1 MKNPTFKIAAAAM
14 MVAGAFATQTYAAF
28 FRRRPSRDASLRL
41 SIDRSFPL
49 KNPTFKIA
57 AAAMMVAGAFATQTY
72 AAGFQ
77 LSEQSAIQ
85 MGRAM
90 AGAGVVGDDLSAV
103 HYNPAGM
110 TLLSGTRMQAT
121 GTWVA
126 VNLDYEGDSGQSEN
140 GLVGDDLSAVHYN
153 PAGMTLLS
161 GTRMQAT
168 GTWVAVNLDYE
179 GDSGQSE
186 NGRLK
191 GQIIPAGF
199 ITHQI
204 NDSLW
209 AGLGLT
215 VPYGMGTE
223 FGEGWEGRERGT
235 ESMIL
240 TFDIN
245 PNLAWK
251 VNSLWAG
258 LGLTVPYGMGTEFGE
273 GWEGRERGTESM
285 ILTFDINP
293 NLAWKVN
300 EKLSVGGG
308 VSLQY
313 AKAEL
318 GSGRIVSE
326 NGHTINSNVKGDSWA
341 WGWNVGVMFQPVET
355 VRLGLAYRSNISHNA
370 DGHTTLNNVP
380 VKIDNGLVLTNIRS
394 DMEVRIKTPDTI
406 TFSATWEATDAL
418 RLSGTAR
425 WSKWSNFHSLD
436 VQNLDLAGTQ
446 FSSTVVENNWDDT
459 WFFSV
464 GADYKLS
471 ENGHTINSNVKGDSW
486 AWGWNVGVMFQ
497 PVETVRLGLA
507 YRSNISHNAD
517 GHTTLNNVPVKI
529 DNGLVLT
536 NIRSDM
542 EVRIKTPDTITF
554 SATWEATD
562 ALRLSGTA
570 RWSKWSNFHSLDVQN
585 LDLAGTQF
593 SSTVVENN
601 WDDTWFFS
609 VGADYKLNGQW
620 TIRGGVAYD
629 QGPVEN
635 QYRMAV
641 IPDTDRVWFSGG
653 ASYKYTDNLTF
664 DFGAT
669 YIKGVGDTDLAWP
682 SFPTPTASGSR
693 AAPPTSTRT
702 T

>member
-1 MKNPTFKIAAAAM
+1 MKNPTFKIA
-14 MVAGAFATQTYAAF
+14 T
-28 FRRRPSRDASLRL
+28 
-41 SIDRSFPL
+41 
-49 KNPTFKIA
+49 
-57 AAAMMVAGAFATQTY
+57 AAMMVAGAFATQTY

-90 AGAGVVGDDLSAV
+90 AGAGIVGDDLSAV

-126 VNLDYEGDSGQSEN
+126 VNLDYEGDS
-140 GLVGDDLSAVHYN
+140 V
-153 PAGMTLLS
+153 
-161 GTRMQAT
+161 
-168 GTWVAVNLDYE
+168 DYE

-223 FGEGWEGRERGT
+223 YGEGWEGK
-235 ESMIL
+235 S
-240 TFDIN
+240 
-245 PNLAWK
+245 
-251 VNSLWAG
+251 
-258 LGLTVPYGMGTEFGE
+258 
-273 GWEGRERGTESM
+273 RGTESM

-308 VSLQY
+308 ISLQY

-318 GSGRIVSE
+318 GMGM
-326 NGHTINSNVKGDSWA
+326 GPMQANVKGDSWA
-341 WGWNVGVMFQPVET
+341 WGWNVGLMFQPVET

-380 VKIDNGLVLTNIRS
+380 VKTDNGLVLTNIRS

-436 VQNLDLAGTQ
+436 VQNLDLAG
-446 FSSTVVENNWDDT
+446 
-459 WFFSV
+459 
-464 GADYKLS
+464 
-471 ENGHTINSNVKGDSW
+471 
-486 AWGWNVGVMFQ
+486 
-497 PVETVRLGLA
+497 P
-507 YRSNISHNAD
+507 
-517 GHTTLNNVPVKI
+517 
-529 DNGLVLT
+529 
-536 NIRSDM
+536 
-542 EVRIKTPDTITF
+542 
-554 SATWEATD
+554 
-562 ALRLSGTA
+562 
-570 RWSKWSNFHSLDVQN
+570 
-585 LDLAGTQF
+585 QF

-669 YIKGVGDTDLAWP
+669 YIKGVGDTDLYDKVGGTKIGEFKSLDSYIFSAQMQYL
-682 SFPTPTASGSR
+682 F
-693 AAPPTSTRT
+693 
-702 T
+702 

>member
-1 MKNPTFKIAAAAM
+1 M
-14 MVAGAFATQTYAAF
+14 
-28 FRRRPSRDASLRL
+28 
-41 SIDRSFPL
+41 

-85 MGRAM
+85 MARAM
-90 AGAGVVGDDLSAV
+90 AGAGV
-103 HYNPAGM
+103 
-110 TLLSGTRMQAT
+110 
-121 GTWVA
+121 
-126 VNLDYEGDSGQSEN
+126 
-140 GLVGDDLSAVHYN
+140 VGDDLSAVHYN

-223 FGEGWEGRERGT
+223 FGEGW
-235 ESMIL
+235 
-240 TFDIN
+240 
-245 PNLAWK
+245 K
-251 VNSLWAG
+251 
-258 LGLTVPYGMGTEFGE
+258 
-273 GWEGRERGTESM
+273 GRERGTESM

-355 VRLGLAYRSNISHNA
+355 VRLGLAYRSHIAHNA
-370 DGHTTLNNVP
+370 DGHTTLSNVP
-380 VKIDNGLVLTNIRS
+380 NALLNPYAPGVSNLRS
-394 DMEVRIKTPDTI
+394 DMEVRIKTPDTV
-406 TFSATWEATDAL
+406 TLSATWEATDAL

-425 WSKWSNFHSLD
+425 WSKWSNFRSLN
-436 VQNLDLAGTQ
+436 VQNLDLAGT
-446 FSSTVVENNWDDT
+446 
-459 WFFSV
+459 
-464 GADYKLS
+464 KL
-471 ENGHTINSNVKGDSW
+471 
-486 AWGWNVGVMFQ
+486 
-497 PVETVRLGLA
+497 
-507 YRSNISHNAD
+507 
-517 GHTTLNNVPVKI
+517 
-529 DNGLVLT
+529 
-536 NIRSDM
+536 
-542 EVRIKTPDTITF
+542 
-554 SATWEATD
+554 
-562 ALRLSGTA
+562 GT
-570 RWSKWSNFHSLDVQN
+570 
-585 LDLAGTQF
+585 
-593 SSTVVENN
+593 TVVENN

-620 TIRGGVAYD
+620 TVRGGVAYD

-669 YIKGVGDTDLAWP
+669 YIKGVGDTDLYDKVGGKKIGEFKSLDSYIFSAQMQYL
-682 SFPTPTASGSR
+682 F
-693 AAPPTSTRT
+693 
-702 T
+702 

>member
-1 MKNPTFKIAAAAM
+1 M
-14 MVAGAFATQTYAAF
+14 
-28 FRRRPSRDASLRL
+28 
-41 SIDRSFPL
+41 

-140 GLVGDDLSAVHYN
+140 G
-153 PAGMTLLS
+153 
-161 GTRMQAT
+161 
-168 GTWVAVNLDYE
+168 
-179 GDSGQSE
+179 
-186 NGRLK
+186 RLK

-223 FGEGWEGRERGT
+223 FGEGWE
-235 ESMIL
+235 
-240 TFDIN
+240 
-245 PNLAWK
+245 
-251 VNSLWAG
+251 V
-258 LGLTVPYGMGTEFGE
+258 
-273 GWEGRERGTESM
+273 RERGTESM

-318 GSGRIVSE
+318 GSGMIVSE

-355 VRLGLAYRSNISHNA
+355 VRLGLAYRSHIAHNA
-370 DGHTTLNNVP
+370 DGHTTLSNVP
-380 VKIDNGLVLTNIRS
+380 NALLNPYLRS
-394 DMEVRIKTPDTI
+394 DMEVRIKTPDTV
-406 TFSATWEATDAL
+406 TLSATWEATDAL

-425 WSKWSNFHSLD
+425 WSKWSNFRSLN
-436 VQNLDLAGTQ
+436 VQNLDLAGT
-446 FSSTVVENNWDDT
+446 
-459 WFFSV
+459 
-464 GADYKLS
+464 KL
-471 ENGHTINSNVKGDSW
+471 GTI
-486 AWGWNVGVMFQ
+486 
-497 PVETVRLGLA
+497 
-507 YRSNISHNAD
+507 
-517 GHTTLNNVPVKI
+517 
-529 DNGLVLT
+529 
-536 NIRSDM
+536 
-542 EVRIKTPDTITF
+542 
-554 SATWEATD
+554 
-562 ALRLSGTA
+562 
-570 RWSKWSNFHSLDVQN
+570 
-585 LDLAGTQF
+585 
-593 SSTVVENN
+593 VVENN

-620 TIRGGVAYD
+620 TVRGGVAYD

-669 YIKGVGDTDLAWP
+669 YIKGVGDTDLYDKVGGKKIGEFKSLDSYIFSAQMQYL
-682 SFPTPTASGSR
+682 F
-693 AAPPTSTRT
+693 
-702 T
+702 

>member
-1 MKNPTFKIAAAAM
+1 M
-14 MVAGAFATQTYAAF
+14 
-28 FRRRPSRDASLRL
+28 
-41 SIDRSFPL
+41 

-126 VNLDYEGDSGQSEN
+126 VNLDYEGN
-140 GLVGDDLSAVHYN
+140 Y
-153 PAGMTLLS
+153 
-161 GTRMQAT
+161 
-168 GTWVAVNLDYE
+168 
-179 GDSGQSE
+179 GQSE

-191 GQIIPAGF
+191 GQTIPAGF

-223 FGEGWEGRERGT
+223 YGEGWEGRERGT

-251 VNSLWAG
+251 VN
-258 LGLTVPYGMGTEFGE
+258 
-273 GWEGRERGTESM
+273 
-285 ILTFDINP
+285 D
-293 NLAWKVN
+293 
-300 EKLSVGGG
+300 KLSVGGG
-308 VSLQY
+308 ISLQY

-318 GSGRIVSE
+318 GMGM
-326 NGHTINSNVKGDSWA
+326 GPMQANVKGDSWA
-341 WGWNVGVMFQPVET
+341 WGWNVGLMFQPVET
-355 VRLGLAYRSNISHNA
+355 VRLGLAYRSHIAHNA
-370 DGHTTLNNVP
+370 EGHTDVKSPLN
-380 VKIDNGLVLTNIRS
+380 LTS
-394 DMEVRIKTPDTI
+394 DMKVRIKTPDTV
-406 TFSATWEATDAL
+406 TLSATWEATDAL

-425 WSKWSNFHSLD
+425 WSKWSNFRTLD
-436 VQNLDLAGTQ
+436 VQNLD
-446 FSSTVVENNWDDT
+446 F
-459 WFFSV
+459 
-464 GADYKLS
+464 
-471 ENGHTINSNVKGDSW
+471 NGIPYAKF
-486 AWGWNVGVMFQ
+486 A
-497 PVETVRLGLA
+497 
-507 YRSNISHNAD
+507 
-517 GHTTLNNVPVKI
+517 NVP
-529 DNGLVLT
+529 
-536 NIRSDM
+536 
-542 EVRIKTPDTITF
+542 
-554 SATWEATD
+554 
-562 ALRLSGTA
+562 
-570 RWSKWSNFHSLDVQN
+570 
-585 LDLAGTQF
+585 
-593 SSTVVENN
+593 VENN

-620 TIRGGVAYD
+620 TVRGGVAYD

-669 YIKGVGDTDLAWP
+669 YIKGVGDTDLYDKVGGEKIGEFKSLDSYIFSAQMQYL
-682 SFPTPTASGSR
+682 F
-693 AAPPTSTRT
+693 
-702 T
+702 

>member
-1 MKNPTFKIAAAAM
+1 M
-14 MVAGAFATQTYAAF
+14 
-28 FRRRPSRDASLRL
+28 
-41 SIDRSFPL
+41 

-126 VNLDYEGDSGQSEN
+126 VNLDYESHDGS
-140 GLVGDDLSAVHYN
+140 V
-153 PAGMTLLS
+153 T
-161 GTRMQAT
+161 
-168 GTWVAVNLDYE
+168 
-179 GDSGQSE
+179 E

-199 ITHQI
+199 LTHQI

-223 FGEGWEGRERGT
+223 YGEDWEGRERGT

-251 VNSLWAG
+251 VN
-258 LGLTVPYGMGTEFGE
+258 
-273 GWEGRERGTESM
+273 
-285 ILTFDINP
+285 D
-293 NLAWKVN
+293 
-300 EKLSVGGG
+300 KLSVGGG
-308 VSLQY
+308 ISLQY

-318 GSGRIVSE
+318 GMGM
-326 NGHTINSNVKGDSWA
+326 GMGPMQANVKGDSWA
-341 WGWNVGVMFQPVET
+341 WGWNVGLMFQPVET
-355 VRLGLAYRSNISHNA
+355 VRLGLAYRSHIAHNA
-370 DGHTTLNNVP
+370 EGHTDVKSPLN
-380 VKIDNGLVLTNIRS
+380 LTS
-394 DMEVRIKTPDTI
+394 DMKVRIKTPDTV
-406 TFSATWEATDAL
+406 TLSATWEATDAL

-425 WSKWSNFHSLD
+425 WSKWSNFRTLD
-436 VQNLDLAGTQ
+436 VQNLDFNGTPYAK
-446 FSSTVVENNWDDT
+446 FANVPVENNWDDT

-464 GADYKLS
+464 S
-471 ENGHTINSNVKGDSW
+471 
-486 AWGWNVGVMFQ
+486 
-497 PVETVRLGLA
+497 
-507 YRSNISHNAD
+507 
-517 GHTTLNNVPVKI
+517 
-529 DNGLVLT
+529 
-536 NIRSDM
+536 
-542 EVRIKTPDTITF
+542 
-554 SATWEATD
+554 
-562 ALRLSGTA
+562 
-570 RWSKWSNFHSLDVQN
+570 
-585 LDLAGTQF
+585 
-593 SSTVVENN
+593 
-601 WDDTWFFS
+601 
-609 VGADYKLNGQW
+609 ADYKLNGQW
-620 TIRGGVAYD
+620 TVRGGVAYD

-669 YIKGVGDTDLAWP
+669 YIKGVGDTDLYDKVGGEKIGEFKSLDSYIFSAQMQYL
-682 SFPTPTASGSR
+682 F
-693 AAPPTSTRT
+693 
-702 T
+702 

>member
-1 MKNPTFKIAAAAM
+1 M
-14 MVAGAFATQTYAAF
+14 
-28 FRRRPSRDASLRL
+28 
-41 SIDRSFPL
+41 

-140 GLVGDDLSAVHYN
+140 G
-153 PAGMTLLS
+153 
-161 GTRMQAT
+161 
-168 GTWVAVNLDYE
+168 
-179 GDSGQSE
+179 
-186 NGRLK
+186 RLK

-204 NDSLW
+204 ND
-209 AGLGLT
+209 
-215 VPYGMGTE
+215 
-223 FGEGWEGRERGT
+223 
-235 ESMIL
+235 
-240 TFDIN
+240 
-245 PNLAWK
+245 
-251 VNSLWAG
+251 SLWAG

-370 DGHTTLNNVP
+370 DGHTTLT
-380 VKIDNGLVLTNIRS
+380 VKT
-394 DMEVRIKTPDTI
+394 
-406 TFSATWEATDAL
+406 
-418 RLSGTAR
+418 
-425 WSKWSNFHSLD
+425 
-436 VQNLDLAGTQ
+436 
-446 FSSTVVENNWDDT
+446 
-459 WFFSV
+459 
-464 GADYKLS
+464 
-471 ENGHTINSNVKGDSW
+471 
-486 AWGWNVGVMFQ
+486 
-497 PVETVRLGLA
+497 
-507 YRSNISHNAD
+507 
-517 GHTTLNNVPVKI
+517 

-669 YIKGVGDTDLAWP
+669 YIKGVGDTDLYDKVGGKKIGEFKSLDSYIFSAQMQYL
-682 SFPTPTASGSR
+682 F
-693 AAPPTSTRT
+693 
-702 T
+702 

>member
-1 MKNPTFKIAAAAM
+1 M
-14 MVAGAFATQTYAAF
+14 
-28 FRRRPSRDASLRL
+28 
-41 SIDRSFPL
+41 

-90 AGAGVVGDDLSAV
+90 AGAGIVGDDLSAV

-126 VNLDYEGDSGQSEN
+126 VNLDYESRDGS
-140 GLVGDDLSAVHYN
+140 V
-153 PAGMTLLS
+153 T
-161 GTRMQAT
+161 
-168 GTWVAVNLDYE
+168 
-179 GDSGQSE
+179 E

-191 GQIIPAGF
+191 GQTIPAGF

-223 FGEGWEGRERGT
+223 FDENWGGMDRGT

-251 VNSLWAG
+251 VN
-258 LGLTVPYGMGTEFGE
+258 
-273 GWEGRERGTESM
+273 
-285 ILTFDINP
+285 D
-293 NLAWKVN
+293 
-300 EKLSVGGG
+300 KLSVGGG
-308 VSLQY
+308 ISLQY

-318 GSGRIVSE
+318 GFGFGFDVPSFKTVA
-326 NGHTINSNVKGDSWA
+326 HANVKGDSWA
-341 WGWNVGVMFQPVET
+341 WGWNVGMMFQPVET
-355 VRLGLAYRSNISHNA
+355 VRVGLAYRSHIAHNA
-370 DGHTTLNNVP
+370 DGHTTLD
-380 VKIDNGLVLTNIRS
+380 INGMRSLTS
-394 DMEVRIKTPDTI
+394 DMKVRIKTPDTI
-406 TFSATWEATDAL
+406 TLSATWEATDAL

-425 WSKWSNFHSLD
+425 WSKWSNFKSLSLD
-436 VQNLDLAGTQ
+436 NSGFDNQMGDLIA
-446 FSSTVVENNWDDT
+446 SAPS
-459 WFFSV
+459 
-464 GADYKLS
+464 
-471 ENGHTINSNVKGDSW
+471 
-486 AWGWNVGVMFQ
+486 
-497 PVETVRLGLA
+497 
-507 YRSNISHNAD
+507 
-517 GHTTLNNVPVKI
+517 
-529 DNGLVLT
+529 
-536 NIRSDM
+536 
-542 EVRIKTPDTITF
+542 TIT
-554 SATWEATD
+554 
-562 ALRLSGTA
+562 
-570 RWSKWSNFHSLDVQN
+570 
-585 LDLAGTQF
+585 
-593 SSTVVENN
+593 NN

-620 TIRGGVAYD
+620 TVRGGVAYD

-669 YIKGVGDTDLAWP
+669 YIKGVGDKELV
-682 SFPTPTASGSR
+682 SVNEKASGEFKSLDSYIFS
-693 AAPPTSTRT
+693 AQMQYLF
-702 T
+702 

>member
-1 MKNPTFKIAAAAM
+1 M
-14 MVAGAFATQTYAAF
+14 
-28 FRRRPSRDASLRL
+28 
-41 SIDRSFPL
+41 

-90 AGAGVVGDDLSAV
+90 AGAGIVGDDLSAV

-126 VNLDYEGDSGQSEN
+126 VNLDYED
-140 GLVGDDLSAVHYN
+140 
-153 PAGMTLLS
+153 
-161 GTRMQAT
+161 
-168 GTWVAVNLDYE
+168 
-179 GDSGQSE
+179 DSGQSE

-223 FGEGWEGRERGT
+223 YGEGWEGK
-235 ESMIL
+235 S
-240 TFDIN
+240 
-245 PNLAWK
+245 
-251 VNSLWAG
+251 
-258 LGLTVPYGMGTEFGE
+258 
-273 GWEGRERGTESM
+273 RGTESM

-308 VSLQY
+308 ISLQY

-318 GSGRIVSE
+318 GMGM
-326 NGHTINSNVKGDSWA
+326 GPMQANVKGDSWA

-380 VKIDNGLVLTNIRS
+380 VKT
-394 DMEVRIKTPDTI
+394 
-406 TFSATWEATDAL
+406 
-418 RLSGTAR
+418 
-425 WSKWSNFHSLD
+425 
-436 VQNLDLAGTQ
+436 
-446 FSSTVVENNWDDT
+446 
-459 WFFSV
+459 
-464 GADYKLS
+464 
-471 ENGHTINSNVKGDSW
+471 
-486 AWGWNVGVMFQ
+486 
-497 PVETVRLGLA
+497 
-507 YRSNISHNAD
+507 
-517 GHTTLNNVPVKI
+517 

-669 YIKGVGDTDLAWP
+669 YIKGVGDTDLYDKVGGKKIGEFKSLDSYIFSAQMQYL
-682 SFPTPTASGSR
+682 F
-693 AAPPTSTRT
+693 
-702 T
+702 

>member
-14 MVAGAFATQTYAAF
+14 MVAGAFATQA
-28 FRRRPSRDASLRL
+28 
-41 SIDRSFPL
+41 
-49 KNPTFKIA
+49 N
-57 AAAMMVAGAFATQTY
+57 

-77 LSEQSAIQ
+77 LSEQSSIQ

-126 VNLDYEGDSGQSEN
+126 VNLDYESHDGS
-140 GLVGDDLSAVHYN
+140 V
-153 PAGMTLLS
+153 T
-161 GTRMQAT
+161 
-168 GTWVAVNLDYE
+168 
-179 GDSGQSE
+179 E

-191 GQIIPAGF
+191 GQTIPAGF
-199 ITHQI
+199 LTHQI

-223 FGEGWEGRERGT
+223 FDENWDGK
-235 ESMIL
+235 
-240 TFDIN
+240 D
-245 PNLAWK
+245 
-251 VNSLWAG
+251 
-258 LGLTVPYGMGTEFGE
+258 
-273 GWEGRERGTESM
+273 RGTESM

-308 VSLQY
+308 ISLQY

-318 GSGRIVSE
+318 GMGM
-326 NGHTINSNVKGDSWA
+326 GPMQANVKGDSWA
-341 WGWNVGVMFQPVET
+341 WGWNVGLMFQPVET
-355 VRLGLAYRSNISHNA
+355 VRLGLAYRSHIAHNA
-370 DGHTTLNNVP
+370 EGHTD
-380 VKIDNGLVLTNIRS
+380 VKGPPNLTS
-394 DMEVRIKTPDTI
+394 DMKVRIKTPDTV
-406 TFSATWEATDAL
+406 TLSATWEATDAL

-425 WSKWSNFHSLD
+425 WSKWSNFRTLD
-436 VQNLDLAGTQ
+436 VQNLDFNPPTL
-446 FSSTVVENNWDDT
+446 D
-459 WFFSV
+459 
-464 GADYKLS
+464 
-471 ENGHTINSNVKGDSW
+471 
-486 AWGWNVGVMFQ
+486 
-497 PVETVRLGLA
+497 A
-507 YRSNISHNAD
+507 YA
-517 GHTTLNNVPVKI
+517 NVP
-529 DNGLVLT
+529 
-536 NIRSDM
+536 
-542 EVRIKTPDTITF
+542 
-554 SATWEATD
+554 
-562 ALRLSGTA
+562 
-570 RWSKWSNFHSLDVQN
+570 
-585 LDLAGTQF
+585 
-593 SSTVVENN
+593 VENN

-620 TIRGGVAYD
+620 TVRGGVAYD

-669 YIKGVGDTDLAWP
+669 YIKGVGDKELVSANEK
-682 SFPTPTASGSR
+682 ASGEFKSLDSYIFS
-693 AAPPTSTRT
+693 AQMQYLF
-702 T
+702 

>member
-1 MKNPTFKIAAAAM
+1 M
-14 MVAGAFATQTYAAF
+14 
-28 FRRRPSRDASLRL
+28 
-41 SIDRSFPL
+41 

-90 AGAGVVGDDLSAV
+90 AGAGI
-103 HYNPAGM
+103 
-110 TLLSGTRMQAT
+110 
-121 GTWVA
+121 
-126 VNLDYEGDSGQSEN
+126 
-140 GLVGDDLSAVHYN
+140 VGDDLSAVHYN

-204 NDSLW
+204 ND
-209 AGLGLT
+209 
-215 VPYGMGTE
+215 
-223 FGEGWEGRERGT
+223 
-235 ESMIL
+235 
-240 TFDIN
+240 
-245 PNLAWK
+245 
-251 VNSLWAG
+251 SLWAG

-380 VKIDNGLVLTNIRS
+380 VKT
-394 DMEVRIKTPDTI
+394 
-406 TFSATWEATDAL
+406 
-418 RLSGTAR
+418 
-425 WSKWSNFHSLD
+425 
-436 VQNLDLAGTQ
+436 
-446 FSSTVVENNWDDT
+446 
-459 WFFSV
+459 
-464 GADYKLS
+464 
-471 ENGHTINSNVKGDSW
+471 
-486 AWGWNVGVMFQ
+486 
-497 PVETVRLGLA
+497 
-507 YRSNISHNAD
+507 
-517 GHTTLNNVPVKI
+517 

-669 YIKGVGDTDLAWP
+669 YIKGVGDKELVSANEK
-682 SFPTPTASGSR
+682 ASGEFKSLDSYIFS
-693 AAPPTSTRT
+693 AQMQYLF
-702 T
+702 

>member
-1 MKNPTFKIAAAAM
+1 M
-14 MVAGAFATQTYAAF
+14 
-28 FRRRPSRDASLRL
+28 
-41 SIDRSFPL
+41 

-140 GLVGDDLSAVHYN
+140 G
-153 PAGMTLLS
+153 
-161 GTRMQAT
+161 
-168 GTWVAVNLDYE
+168 
-179 GDSGQSE
+179 
-186 NGRLK
+186 RLK

-223 FGEGWEGRERGT
+223 FGEGW
-235 ESMIL
+235 
-240 TFDIN
+240 
-245 PNLAWK
+245 K
-251 VNSLWAG
+251 
-258 LGLTVPYGMGTEFGE
+258 
-273 GWEGRERGTESM
+273 GRERGTESM

-355 VRLGLAYRSNISHNA
+355 VRLGLAYRSHIAHNA
-370 DGHTTLNNVP
+370 DGHTTLSNVP
-380 VKIDNGLVLTNIRS
+380 NALLNPYPPGVSNLRS
-394 DMEVRIKTPDTI
+394 DMEVRIKTPDTV
-406 TFSATWEATDAL
+406 TLSATWEATDAL

-425 WSKWSNFHSLD
+425 WSKWSNFRSLN
-436 VQNLDLAGTQ
+436 VQNLDLAGT
-446 FSSTVVENNWDDT
+446 
-459 WFFSV
+459 
-464 GADYKLS
+464 KL
-471 ENGHTINSNVKGDSW
+471 
-486 AWGWNVGVMFQ
+486 
-497 PVETVRLGLA
+497 
-507 YRSNISHNAD
+507 
-517 GHTTLNNVPVKI
+517 
-529 DNGLVLT
+529 
-536 NIRSDM
+536 
-542 EVRIKTPDTITF
+542 
-554 SATWEATD
+554 
-562 ALRLSGTA
+562 GT
-570 RWSKWSNFHSLDVQN
+570 
-585 LDLAGTQF
+585 
-593 SSTVVENN
+593 TVVENN

-620 TIRGGVAYD
+620 TVRGGVAYD

-669 YIKGVGDTDLAWP
+669 YIKGVGDTDLYDKVGGKKIGEFKSLDSYIFSAQMQYL
-682 SFPTPTASGSR
+682 F
-693 AAPPTSTRT
+693 
-702 T
+702 

>member
-14 MVAGAFATQTYAAF
+14 MVAGAFATQA
-28 FRRRPSRDASLRL
+28 
-41 SIDRSFPL
+41 
-49 KNPTFKIA
+49 N
-57 AAAMMVAGAFATQTY
+57 

-77 LSEQSAIQ
+77 LSEQSSIQ

-126 VNLDYEGDSGQSEN
+126 VNLDYESHDGS
-140 GLVGDDLSAVHYN
+140 V
-153 PAGMTLLS
+153 T
-161 GTRMQAT
+161 
-168 GTWVAVNLDYE
+168 
-179 GDSGQSE
+179 E

-191 GQIIPAGF
+191 GQTIPAGF
-199 ITHQI
+199 LTHQI

-223 FGEGWEGRERGT
+223 FDENWDGK
-235 ESMIL
+235 
-240 TFDIN
+240 D
-245 PNLAWK
+245 
-251 VNSLWAG
+251 
-258 LGLTVPYGMGTEFGE
+258 
-273 GWEGRERGTESM
+273 RGTESM

-308 VSLQY
+308 ISLQY

-318 GSGRIVSE
+318 GMGM
-326 NGHTINSNVKGDSWA
+326 GPMQANVKGDSWA
-341 WGWNVGVMFQPVET
+341 WGWNVGLMFQPVET
-355 VRLGLAYRSNISHNA
+355 VRLGLAYRSHIAHNA
-370 DGHTTLNNVP
+370 EGHTD
-380 VKIDNGLVLTNIRS
+380 VKGPPNLTS
-394 DMEVRIKTPDTI
+394 DMKVRIKTPDTV
-406 TFSATWEATDAL
+406 TLSATWEATDAL

-425 WSKWSNFHSLD
+425 WSKWSNFRTLD
-436 VQNLDLAGTQ
+436 VQNLDFNTPTL
-446 FSSTVVENNWDDT
+446 D
-459 WFFSV
+459 
-464 GADYKLS
+464 
-471 ENGHTINSNVKGDSW
+471 
-486 AWGWNVGVMFQ
+486 
-497 PVETVRLGLA
+497 A
-507 YRSNISHNAD
+507 YA
-517 GHTTLNNVPVKI
+517 NVP
-529 DNGLVLT
+529 
-536 NIRSDM
+536 
-542 EVRIKTPDTITF
+542 
-554 SATWEATD
+554 
-562 ALRLSGTA
+562 
-570 RWSKWSNFHSLDVQN
+570 
-585 LDLAGTQF
+585 
-593 SSTVVENN
+593 VENN

-620 TIRGGVAYD
+620 TVRGGVAYD

-669 YIKGVGDTDLAWP
+669 YIKGVGDKELVSANEK
-682 SFPTPTASGSR
+682 ASGEFKSLDSYIFS
-693 AAPPTSTRT
+693 AQMQYLF
-702 T
+702 

>member
-14 MVAGAFATQTYAAF
+14 MVAGAFATQA
-28 FRRRPSRDASLRL
+28 
-41 SIDRSFPL
+41 
-49 KNPTFKIA
+49 N
-57 AAAMMVAGAFATQTY
+57 

-77 LSEQSAIQ
+77 LSEQSSIQ

-126 VNLDYEGDSGQSEN
+126 VNLDYESHDGS
-140 GLVGDDLSAVHYN
+140 V
-153 PAGMTLLS
+153 T
-161 GTRMQAT
+161 
-168 GTWVAVNLDYE
+168 
-179 GDSGQSE
+179 E

-191 GQIIPAGF
+191 GQTIPAGF
-199 ITHQI
+199 LTHQI

-223 FGEGWEGRERGT
+223 FDENWDGK
-235 ESMIL
+235 
-240 TFDIN
+240 D
-245 PNLAWK
+245 
-251 VNSLWAG
+251 
-258 LGLTVPYGMGTEFGE
+258 
-273 GWEGRERGTESM
+273 RGTESM

-308 VSLQY
+308 ISLQY

-318 GSGRIVSE
+318 GMGM
-326 NGHTINSNVKGDSWA
+326 GPMQANVKGDSWA
-341 WGWNVGVMFQPVET
+341 LGWNVGLMFQPVET
-355 VRLGLAYRSNISHNA
+355 VRLGLAYRSHIAHNA
-370 DGHTTLNNVP
+370 EGHTDVKRPLN
-380 VKIDNGLVLTNIRS
+380 LTS
-394 DMEVRIKTPDTI
+394 DMKVRIKTPDTV
-406 TFSATWEATDAL
+406 TLSATWEATDAL

-425 WSKWSNFHSLD
+425 WSKWSNFRTLD
-436 VQNLDLAGTQ
+436 VQNLDFNTPPL
-446 FSSTVVENNWDDT
+446 D
-459 WFFSV
+459 
-464 GADYKLS
+464 
-471 ENGHTINSNVKGDSW
+471 
-486 AWGWNVGVMFQ
+486 
-497 PVETVRLGLA
+497 A
-507 YRSNISHNAD
+507 YA
-517 GHTTLNNVPVKI
+517 NVP
-529 DNGLVLT
+529 
-536 NIRSDM
+536 
-542 EVRIKTPDTITF
+542 
-554 SATWEATD
+554 
-562 ALRLSGTA
+562 
-570 RWSKWSNFHSLDVQN
+570 
-585 LDLAGTQF
+585 
-593 SSTVVENN
+593 VENN

-620 TIRGGVAYD
+620 TVRGGVAYD

-669 YIKGVGDTDLAWP
+669 YIKGVGDKELVSANEK
-682 SFPTPTASGSR
+682 ASGEFKSLDSYIFS
-693 AAPPTSTRT
+693 AQMQYLF
-702 T
+702 

>member
-1 MKNPTFKIAAAAM
+1 M
-14 MVAGAFATQTYAAF
+14 
-28 FRRRPSRDASLRL
+28 
-41 SIDRSFPL
+41 

-90 AGAGVVGDDLSAV
+90 AGAGV
-103 HYNPAGM
+103 
-110 TLLSGTRMQAT
+110 
-121 GTWVA
+121 
-126 VNLDYEGDSGQSEN
+126 
-140 GLVGDDLSAVHYN
+140 VGDDLSAVHYN

-251 VNSLWAG
+251 VN
-258 LGLTVPYGMGTEFGE
+258 
-273 GWEGRERGTESM
+273 
-285 ILTFDINP
+285 
-293 NLAWKVN
+293 

-318 GSGRIVSE
+318 GSGRIVRE

-355 VRLGLAYRSNISHNA
+355 VRLGLAYRSHIAHNA
-370 DGHTTLNNVP
+370 DGHTTLSNVP
-380 VKIDNGLVLTNIRS
+380 NALLNLYAPGVSNLRS
-394 DMEVRIKTPDTI
+394 DMEVRIKTPDTV
-406 TFSATWEATDAL
+406 TLSATWEATDAL

-425 WSKWSNFHSLD
+425 WSKWSNFRSLN
-436 VQNLDLAGTQ
+436 VQNLDLAGT
-446 FSSTVVENNWDDT
+446 
-459 WFFSV
+459 
-464 GADYKLS
+464 KL
-471 ENGHTINSNVKGDSW
+471 
-486 AWGWNVGVMFQ
+486 
-497 PVETVRLGLA
+497 
-507 YRSNISHNAD
+507 
-517 GHTTLNNVPVKI
+517 
-529 DNGLVLT
+529 
-536 NIRSDM
+536 
-542 EVRIKTPDTITF
+542 
-554 SATWEATD
+554 
-562 ALRLSGTA
+562 GT
-570 RWSKWSNFHSLDVQN
+570 
-585 LDLAGTQF
+585 
-593 SSTVVENN
+593 TVVENN

-620 TIRGGVAYD
+620 TVRGGVAYD

-669 YIKGVGDTDLAWP
+669 YIKGVGDTDLYDKVGGKKIGEFKSLDSYIFSAQMQYL
-682 SFPTPTASGSR
+682 F
-693 AAPPTSTRT
+693 
-702 T
+702 

>member
-1 MKNPTFKIAAAAM
+1 M
-14 MVAGAFATQTYAAF
+14 
-28 FRRRPSRDASLRL
+28 
-41 SIDRSFPL
+41 

-85 MGRAM
+85 MGRAI

-126 VNLDYEGDSGQSEN
+126 VNLDYESRDGS
-140 GLVGDDLSAVHYN
+140 V
-153 PAGMTLLS
+153 T
-161 GTRMQAT
+161 
-168 GTWVAVNLDYE
+168 
-179 GDSGQSE
+179 E

-191 GQIIPAGF
+191 GQTIPAGF

-223 FGEGWEGRERGT
+223 FDENWGGMDRGT

-251 VNSLWAG
+251 VN
-258 LGLTVPYGMGTEFGE
+258 
-273 GWEGRERGTESM
+273 
-285 ILTFDINP
+285 D
-293 NLAWKVN
+293 
-300 EKLSVGGG
+300 KLSVGGG
-308 VSLQY
+308 ISLQY

-318 GSGRIVSE
+318 GFGFDVPSFKTVA
-326 NGHTINSNVKGDSWA
+326 HANVKGDSWA
-341 WGWNVGVMFQPVET
+341 WGWNVGMMFQPVET
-355 VRLGLAYRSNISHNA
+355 VRVGLAYRSHIAHNA
-370 DGHTTLNNVP
+370 DGHTTLD
-380 VKIDNGLVLTNIRS
+380 INGMRSLTS
-394 DMEVRIKTPDTI
+394 DMKVRIKTPDTI
-406 TFSATWEATDAL
+406 TLSATWEATDAL

-425 WSKWSNFHSLD
+425 WSKWSNFKSLSLD
-436 VQNLDLAGTQ
+436 NSGFDNQMVDLIA
-446 FSSTVVENNWDDT
+446 SAHS
-459 WFFSV
+459 
-464 GADYKLS
+464 
-471 ENGHTINSNVKGDSW
+471 
-486 AWGWNVGVMFQ
+486 
-497 PVETVRLGLA
+497 
-507 YRSNISHNAD
+507 
-517 GHTTLNNVPVKI
+517 
-529 DNGLVLT
+529 
-536 NIRSDM
+536 
-542 EVRIKTPDTITF
+542 TIT
-554 SATWEATD
+554 
-562 ALRLSGTA
+562 
-570 RWSKWSNFHSLDVQN
+570 
-585 LDLAGTQF
+585 
-593 SSTVVENN
+593 NN

-620 TIRGGVAYD
+620 TVRGGVAYD

-669 YIKGVGDTDLAWP
+669 YIKGVGDKELV
-682 SFPTPTASGSR
+682 SVNEKASGEFKSLDSYIFS
-693 AAPPTSTRT
+693 AQMQYLF
-702 T
+702 

>member
-1 MKNPTFKIAAAAM
+1 M
-14 MVAGAFATQTYAAF
+14 
-28 FRRRPSRDASLRL
+28 
-41 SIDRSFPL
+41 

-90 AGAGVVGDDLSAV
+90 AGAGIVGDDLSAV

-126 VNLDYEGDSGQSEN
+126 VNLDYESRDGS
-140 GLVGDDLSAVHYN
+140 V
-153 PAGMTLLS
+153 T
-161 GTRMQAT
+161 
-168 GTWVAVNLDYE
+168 
-179 GDSGQSE
+179 E

-191 GQIIPAGF
+191 GQTIPAGF

-223 FGEGWEGRERGT
+223 FDENWGGMDRGT

-251 VNSLWAG
+251 VN
-258 LGLTVPYGMGTEFGE
+258 
-273 GWEGRERGTESM
+273 
-285 ILTFDINP
+285 D
-293 NLAWKVN
+293 
-300 EKLSVGGG
+300 KLSVGGG
-308 VSLQY
+308 ISLQY

-318 GSGRIVSE
+318 GFGFDVPSFKTVA
-326 NGHTINSNVKGDSWA
+326 HANVKGDSWA
-341 WGWNVGVMFQPVET
+341 WGWNVGMMFQPVET
-355 VRLGLAYRSNISHNA
+355 VRVGLAYRSHIAHNA
-370 DGHTTLNNVP
+370 DGHTTLD
-380 VKIDNGLVLTNIRS
+380 INGMRSLTS
-394 DMEVRIKTPDTI
+394 DMKVRIKTPDTI
-406 TFSATWEATDAL
+406 TLSATWEATDAL

-425 WSKWSNFHSLD
+425 WSKWSNFKSLSLGNSGFDNQMVDLIASAHS
-436 VQNLDLAGTQ
+436 
-446 FSSTVVENNWDDT
+446 
-459 WFFSV
+459 
-464 GADYKLS
+464 
-471 ENGHTINSNVKGDSW
+471 
-486 AWGWNVGVMFQ
+486 
-497 PVETVRLGLA
+497 
-507 YRSNISHNAD
+507 
-517 GHTTLNNVPVKI
+517 
-529 DNGLVLT
+529 
-536 NIRSDM
+536 
-542 EVRIKTPDTITF
+542 TIT
-554 SATWEATD
+554 
-562 ALRLSGTA
+562 
-570 RWSKWSNFHSLDVQN
+570 
-585 LDLAGTQF
+585 
-593 SSTVVENN
+593 NN

-620 TIRGGVAYD
+620 TVRGGVAYD

-669 YIKGVGDTDLAWP
+669 YIKGVGDKELV
-682 SFPTPTASGSR
+682 SVNEKASGEFKSLDSYIFS
-693 AAPPTSTRT
+693 AQMQYLF
-702 T
+702 

>member
-1 MKNPTFKIAAAAM
+1 M
-14 MVAGAFATQTYAAF
+14 
-28 FRRRPSRDASLRL
+28 
-41 SIDRSFPL
+41 

-90 AGAGVVGDDLSAV
+90 AGAGIVGDDLSAV

-126 VNLDYEGDSGQSEN
+126 VNLDYEGN
-140 GLVGDDLSAVHYN
+140 Y
-153 PAGMTLLS
+153 
-161 GTRMQAT
+161 
-168 GTWVAVNLDYE
+168 
-179 GDSGQSE
+179 GQSE

-191 GQIIPAGF
+191 GQTIPAGF

-223 FGEGWEGRERGT
+223 YDEGWEGRERGT

-251 VNSLWAG
+251 VN
-258 LGLTVPYGMGTEFGE
+258 
-273 GWEGRERGTESM
+273 
-285 ILTFDINP
+285 D
-293 NLAWKVN
+293 
-300 EKLSVGGG
+300 KLSVGGG
-308 VSLQY
+308 ISLQY

-318 GSGRIVSE
+318 GMGM
-326 NGHTINSNVKGDSWA
+326 GPMQANVKGDSWA

-380 VKIDNGLVLTNIRS
+380 VKTDNGLVLTNIRS

-436 VQNLDLAGTQ
+436 VQNLDLAG
-446 FSSTVVENNWDDT
+446 
-459 WFFSV
+459 
-464 GADYKLS
+464 
-471 ENGHTINSNVKGDSW
+471 
-486 AWGWNVGVMFQ
+486 
-497 PVETVRLGLA
+497 P
-507 YRSNISHNAD
+507 
-517 GHTTLNNVPVKI
+517 
-529 DNGLVLT
+529 
-536 NIRSDM
+536 
-542 EVRIKTPDTITF
+542 
-554 SATWEATD
+554 
-562 ALRLSGTA
+562 
-570 RWSKWSNFHSLDVQN
+570 
-585 LDLAGTQF
+585 QF

-620 TIRGGVAYD
+620 TVRGGVAYD

-669 YIKGVGDTDLAWP
+669 YIKGVGDTDLYDKVGGKKIGEFKSLDSYIFSAQMQYL
-682 SFPTPTASGSR
+682 F
-693 AAPPTSTRT
+693 
-702 T
+702 

>member
-1 MKNPTFKIAAAAM
+1 M
-14 MVAGAFATQTYAAF
+14 
-28 FRRRPSRDASLRL
+28 
-41 SIDRSFPL
+41 

-140 GLVGDDLSAVHYN
+140 G
-153 PAGMTLLS
+153 
-161 GTRMQAT
+161 
-168 GTWVAVNLDYE
+168 
-179 GDSGQSE
+179 
-186 NGRLK
+186 RLK

-223 FGEGWEGRERGT
+223 FDENWDGK
-235 ESMIL
+235 
-240 TFDIN
+240 D
-245 PNLAWK
+245 
-251 VNSLWAG
+251 
-258 LGLTVPYGMGTEFGE
+258 
-273 GWEGRERGTESM
+273 RGTESM

-355 VRLGLAYRSNISHNA
+355 VRLGLAYRSHIAHNA
-370 DGHTTLNNVP
+370 DGHTTLSNVP
-380 VKIDNGLVLTNIRS
+380 NALLNPYAPGVSNLRS
-394 DMEVRIKTPDTI
+394 DMEVRIKTPDTV
-406 TFSATWEATDAL
+406 TLSATWEATDAL

-425 WSKWSNFHSLD
+425 WSKWSNFRSLN
-436 VQNLDLAGTQ
+436 VQNLDLAGT
-446 FSSTVVENNWDDT
+446 
-459 WFFSV
+459 
-464 GADYKLS
+464 KL
-471 ENGHTINSNVKGDSW
+471 
-486 AWGWNVGVMFQ
+486 
-497 PVETVRLGLA
+497 
-507 YRSNISHNAD
+507 
-517 GHTTLNNVPVKI
+517 
-529 DNGLVLT
+529 
-536 NIRSDM
+536 
-542 EVRIKTPDTITF
+542 
-554 SATWEATD
+554 
-562 ALRLSGTA
+562 GT
-570 RWSKWSNFHSLDVQN
+570 
-585 LDLAGTQF
+585 
-593 SSTVVENN
+593 TVVENN

-620 TIRGGVAYD
+620 TVRGGVAYD

-669 YIKGVGDTDLAWP
+669 YIKGVGDTDLYDKVGGKKIGEFKSLDSYIFSAQMQYL
-682 SFPTPTASGSR
+682 F
-693 AAPPTSTRT
+693 
-702 T
+702 

>member
-1 MKNPTFKIAAAAM
+1 M
-14 MVAGAFATQTYAAF
+14 
-28 FRRRPSRDASLRL
+28 
-41 SIDRSFPL
+41 

-90 AGAGVVGDDLSAV
+90 AGAGIVGDDLSAV

-126 VNLDYEGDSGQSEN
+126 VNLDYEGD
-140 GLVGDDLSAVHYN
+140 Y
-153 PAGMTLLS
+153 
-161 GTRMQAT
+161 
-168 GTWVAVNLDYE
+168 
-179 GDSGQSE
+179 GQSE

-223 FGEGWEGRERGT
+223 YGEGWEGK
-235 ESMIL
+235 S
-240 TFDIN
+240 
-245 PNLAWK
+245 
-251 VNSLWAG
+251 
-258 LGLTVPYGMGTEFGE
+258 
-273 GWEGRERGTESM
+273 RGTESM

-308 VSLQY
+308 ISLQY

-318 GSGRIVSE
+318 GMGM
-326 NGHTINSNVKGDSWA
+326 GPMQANVKGDSWA

-370 DGHTTLNNVP
+370 DGHTTLNN
-380 VKIDNGLVLTNIRS
+380 D
-394 DMEVRIKTPDTI
+394 
-406 TFSATWEATDAL
+406 
-418 RLSGTAR
+418 
-425 WSKWSNFHSLD
+425 
-436 VQNLDLAGTQ
+436 
-446 FSSTVVENNWDDT
+446 
-459 WFFSV
+459 
-464 GADYKLS
+464 
-471 ENGHTINSNVKGDSW
+471 
-486 AWGWNVGVMFQ
+486 
-497 PVETVRLGLA
+497 
-507 YRSNISHNAD
+507 
-517 GHTTLNNVPVKI
+517 
-529 DNGLVLT
+529 LVLT

-669 YIKGVGDTDLAWP
+669 YIKGVGDTDLYDKVGGKKIGEFKSLDSYIFSAQMQYL
-682 SFPTPTASGSR
+682 F
-693 AAPPTSTRT
+693 
-702 T
+702 

>member
-1 MKNPTFKIAAAAM
+1 M
-14 MVAGAFATQTYAAF
+14 
-28 FRRRPSRDASLRL
+28 
-41 SIDRSFPL
+41 

-90 AGAGVVGDDLSAV
+90 AGAGIVGDDLSAV

-126 VNLDYEGDSGQSEN
+126 VNLDYEGN
-140 GLVGDDLSAVHYN
+140 Y
-153 PAGMTLLS
+153 
-161 GTRMQAT
+161 
-168 GTWVAVNLDYE
+168 
-179 GDSGQSE
+179 GQSE

-191 GQIIPAGF
+191 GQTIPAGF

-223 FGEGWEGRERGT
+223 YGEGWEGRERGT

-251 VNSLWAG
+251 VN
-258 LGLTVPYGMGTEFGE
+258 
-273 GWEGRERGTESM
+273 
-285 ILTFDINP
+285 D
-293 NLAWKVN
+293 
-300 EKLSVGGG
+300 KLSVGGG
-308 VSLQY
+308 ISLQY

-318 GSGRIVSE
+318 GMGM
-326 NGHTINSNVKGDSWA
+326 GPMQANVKGDSWA
-341 WGWNVGVMFQPVET
+341 WGWNVGLMFQPVET
-355 VRLGLAYRSNISHNA
+355 VRLGLAYRSHIAHNA
-370 DGHTTLNNVP
+370 EGHTD
-380 VKIDNGLVLTNIRS
+380 VKGLQNLTS
-394 DMEVRIKTPDTI
+394 DMKVRIKTPDTV
-406 TFSATWEATDAL
+406 TLSATWEATDAL
-418 RLSGTAR
+418 RLSGTTR
-425 WSKWSNFHSLD
+425 WSKWSNFRTLD
-436 VQNLDLAGTQ
+436 VQNLDFNTPQL
-446 FSSTVVENNWDDT
+446 D
-459 WFFSV
+459 
-464 GADYKLS
+464 
-471 ENGHTINSNVKGDSW
+471 
-486 AWGWNVGVMFQ
+486 
-497 PVETVRLGLA
+497 A
-507 YRSNISHNAD
+507 YA
-517 GHTTLNNVPVKI
+517 NVP
-529 DNGLVLT
+529 
-536 NIRSDM
+536 
-542 EVRIKTPDTITF
+542 
-554 SATWEATD
+554 
-562 ALRLSGTA
+562 
-570 RWSKWSNFHSLDVQN
+570 
-585 LDLAGTQF
+585 
-593 SSTVVENN
+593 VENN

-669 YIKGVGDTDLAWP
+669 YIKGVGDTDLYDKVGGQKIGEFKSLDSYIFSAQMQYL
-682 SFPTPTASGSR
+682 F
-693 AAPPTSTRT
+693 
-702 T
+702 

>member
-1 MKNPTFKIAAAAM
+1 MARSSLKTGHFCTHFPRIFGPISDYFQSISDYHAA
-14 MVAGAFATQTYAAF
+14 
-28 FRRRPSRDASLRL
+28 PSGKAHRDASPCIQLEHRDLHDFIHFSEHHPRGL
-41 SIDRSFPL
+41 SRPSL
-49 KNPTFKIA
+49 
-57 AAAMMVAGAFATQTY
+57 
-72 AAGFQ
+72 
-77 LSEQSAIQ
+77 
-85 MGRAM
+85 
-90 AGAGVVGDDLSAV
+90 GV
-103 HYNPAGM
+103 
-110 TLLSGTRMQAT
+110 
-121 GTWVA
+121 
-126 VNLDYEGDSGQSEN
+126 
-140 GLVGDDLSAVHYN
+140 
-153 PAGMTLLS
+153 
-161 GTRMQAT
+161 
-168 GTWVAVNLDYE
+168 DYE

-204 NDSLW
+204 ND
-209 AGLGLT
+209 
-215 VPYGMGTE
+215 
-223 FGEGWEGRERGT
+223 
-235 ESMIL
+235 
-240 TFDIN
+240 
-245 PNLAWK
+245 
-251 VNSLWAG
+251 SLWAG

-380 VKIDNGLVLTNIRS
+380 VKT
-394 DMEVRIKTPDTI
+394 
-406 TFSATWEATDAL
+406 
-418 RLSGTAR
+418 
-425 WSKWSNFHSLD
+425 
-436 VQNLDLAGTQ
+436 
-446 FSSTVVENNWDDT
+446 
-459 WFFSV
+459 
-464 GADYKLS
+464 
-471 ENGHTINSNVKGDSW
+471 
-486 AWGWNVGVMFQ
+486 
-497 PVETVRLGLA
+497 
-507 YRSNISHNAD
+507 
-517 GHTTLNNVPVKI
+517 

-620 TIRGGVAYD
+620 TVRGGVAYD

-669 YIKGVGDTDLAWP
+669 YIKGVGDTDLYDKVGGKKIGEFKSLDSYIFSAQMQYL
-682 SFPTPTASGSR
+682 F
-693 AAPPTSTRT
+693 
-702 T
+702 

>member
-1 MKNPTFKIAAAAM
+1 M
-14 MVAGAFATQTYAAF
+14 
-28 FRRRPSRDASLRL
+28 
-41 SIDRSFPL
+41 

-126 VNLDYEGDSGQSEN
+126 VNLDYESHDGS
-140 GLVGDDLSAVHYN
+140 V
-153 PAGMTLLS
+153 T
-161 GTRMQAT
+161 
-168 GTWVAVNLDYE
+168 
-179 GDSGQSE
+179 E

-199 ITHQI
+199 LTHQI

-223 FGEGWEGRERGT
+223 YGEDWEGRERGT

-251 VNSLWAG
+251 VN
-258 LGLTVPYGMGTEFGE
+258 
-273 GWEGRERGTESM
+273 
-285 ILTFDINP
+285 D
-293 NLAWKVN
+293 
-300 EKLSVGGG
+300 KLSVGGG
-308 VSLQY
+308 ISLQY

-318 GSGRIVSE
+318 GMGM
-326 NGHTINSNVKGDSWA
+326 GPMQANVKGDSWA
-341 WGWNVGVMFQPVET
+341 WGWNVGLMFQPVET
-355 VRLGLAYRSNISHNA
+355 VRLGLAYRSHIAHNA
-370 DGHTTLNNVP
+370 EGHTDVKSPLN
-380 VKIDNGLVLTNIRS
+380 LTS
-394 DMEVRIKTPDTI
+394 DMKVRIKTPDTV
-406 TFSATWEATDAL
+406 TLSATWEATDAL

-425 WSKWSNFHSLD
+425 WSKWSNFRTLD
-436 VQNLDLAGTQ
+436 VQNLDFNGTPYAK
-446 FSSTVVENNWDDT
+446 F
-459 WFFSV
+459 
-464 GADYKLS
+464 A
-471 ENGHTINSNVKGDSW
+471 
-486 AWGWNVGVMFQ
+486 
-497 PVETVRLGLA
+497 
-507 YRSNISHNAD
+507 
-517 GHTTLNNVPVKI
+517 NVP
-529 DNGLVLT
+529 
-536 NIRSDM
+536 
-542 EVRIKTPDTITF
+542 
-554 SATWEATD
+554 
-562 ALRLSGTA
+562 
-570 RWSKWSNFHSLDVQN
+570 
-585 LDLAGTQF
+585 
-593 SSTVVENN
+593 VENN

-620 TIRGGVAYD
+620 TVRGGVAYD

-669 YIKGVGDTDLAWP
+669 YIKGVGDTDLYDKVGVEKIGEFKSLDSYIFSAQMQYL
-682 SFPTPTASGSR
+682 F
-693 AAPPTSTRT
+693 
-702 T
+702 

>member
-1 MKNPTFKIAAAAM
+1 M
-14 MVAGAFATQTYAAF
+14 
-28 FRRRPSRDASLRL
+28 
-41 SIDRSFPL
+41 

-126 VNLDYEGDSGQSEN
+126 VNLDYK
-140 GLVGDDLSAVHYN
+140 
-153 PAGMTLLS
+153 
-161 GTRMQAT
+161 
-168 GTWVAVNLDYE
+168 

-191 GQIIPAGF
+191 GQTIPAGF

-223 FGEGWEGRERGT
+223 YGEGWEGKSRGT

-251 VNSLWAG
+251 VND
-258 LGLTVPYGMGTEFGE
+258 M
-273 GWEGRERGTESM
+273 
-285 ILTFDINP
+285 
-293 NLAWKVN
+293 
-300 EKLSVGGG
+300 LSVGGG
-308 VSLQY
+308 ISLQY

-318 GSGRIVSE
+318 GFGFDVPSFKTVA
-326 NGHTINSNVKGDSWA
+326 HANVKGDSWA
-341 WGWNVGVMFQPVET
+341 WGWNVGMMFQPVET
-355 VRLGLAYRSNISHNA
+355 VRLGLAYRSHIAHNA
-370 DGHTTLNNVP
+370 EGHTD
-380 VKIDNGLVLTNIRS
+380 VKASPRNLTS
-394 DMEVRIKTPDTI
+394 DMKVRIKTPDTV
-406 TFSATWEATDAL
+406 TLSATWEATDAL

-425 WSKWSNFHSLD
+425 WSKWSNFKSLSLD
-436 VQNLDLAGTQ
+436 
-446 FSSTVVENNWDDT
+446 
-459 WFFSV
+459 
-464 GADYKLS
+464 
-471 ENGHTINSNVKGDSW
+471 NSGFGS
-486 AWGWNVGVMFQ
+486 A
-497 PVETVRLGLA
+497 PA
-507 YRSNISHNAD
+507 IAAHS
-517 GHTTLNNVPVKI
+517 
-529 DNGLVLT
+529 
-536 NIRSDM
+536 
-542 EVRIKTPDTITF
+542 TIT
-554 SATWEATD
+554 
-562 ALRLSGTA
+562 
-570 RWSKWSNFHSLDVQN
+570 
-585 LDLAGTQF
+585 
-593 SSTVVENN
+593 NN

-620 TIRGGVAYD
+620 TVRGGVAYD

-669 YIKGVGDTDLAWP
+669 YIKGVGDTDLYDKVGGKIGEFKSLDSYIFSAQMQYL
-682 SFPTPTASGSR
+682 F
-693 AAPPTSTRT
+693 
-702 T
+702 

>member
-1 MKNPTFKIAAAAM
+1 M
-14 MVAGAFATQTYAAF
+14 
-28 FRRRPSRDASLRL
+28 
-41 SIDRSFPL
+41 

-126 VNLDYEGDSGQSEN
+126 VNLDYESHDGSVTD
-140 GLVGDDLSAVHYN
+140 
-153 PAGMTLLS
+153 
-161 GTRMQAT
+161 
-168 GTWVAVNLDYE
+168 
-179 GDSGQSE
+179 

-199 ITHQI
+199 LTHQI

-223 FGEGWEGRERGT
+223 YGEDWEGRERGT

-251 VNSLWAG
+251 VN
-258 LGLTVPYGMGTEFGE
+258 
-273 GWEGRERGTESM
+273 
-285 ILTFDINP
+285 D
-293 NLAWKVN
+293 
-300 EKLSVGGG
+300 KLSVGGG
-308 VSLQY
+308 ISLQY

-318 GSGRIVSE
+318 GMGM
-326 NGHTINSNVKGDSWA
+326 GPMQANVKGDSWA
-341 WGWNVGVMFQPVET
+341 WGWNVGLMFQPVET
-355 VRLGLAYRSNISHNA
+355 VRLGLAYRSHIAHNA
-370 DGHTTLNNVP
+370 EGHTDVKSPLN
-380 VKIDNGLVLTNIRS
+380 LTS
-394 DMEVRIKTPDTI
+394 DMKVRIKTPDTV
-406 TFSATWEATDAL
+406 TLSATWEATDAL

-425 WSKWSNFHSLD
+425 WSKWSNFRTLD
-436 VQNLDLAGTQ
+436 VQNLDFNGTPYAK
-446 FSSTVVENNWDDT
+446 F
-459 WFFSV
+459 
-464 GADYKLS
+464 A
-471 ENGHTINSNVKGDSW
+471 
-486 AWGWNVGVMFQ
+486 
-497 PVETVRLGLA
+497 
-507 YRSNISHNAD
+507 
-517 GHTTLNNVPVKI
+517 NVP
-529 DNGLVLT
+529 
-536 NIRSDM
+536 
-542 EVRIKTPDTITF
+542 
-554 SATWEATD
+554 
-562 ALRLSGTA
+562 
-570 RWSKWSNFHSLDVQN
+570 
-585 LDLAGTQF
+585 
-593 SSTVVENN
+593 VENN

-620 TIRGGVAYD
+620 TVRGGVAYD

-669 YIKGVGDTDLAWP
+669 YIKGVGDTDLYDKVGGEKIGEFKSLDSYIFSAQMQYL
-682 SFPTPTASGSR
+682 F
-693 AAPPTSTRT
+693 
-702 T
+702 

>member
-1 MKNPTFKIAAAAM
+1 
-14 MVAGAFATQTYAAF
+14 
-28 FRRRPSRDASLRL
+28 
-41 SIDRSFPL
+41 L

-90 AGAGVVGDDLSAV
+90 AGAGIVGDDLSAV

-126 VNLDYEGDSGQSEN
+126 VNLDYK
-140 GLVGDDLSAVHYN
+140 
-153 PAGMTLLS
+153 
-161 GTRMQAT
+161 
-168 GTWVAVNLDYE
+168 

-191 GQIIPAGF
+191 GQTIPAGF

-223 FGEGWEGRERGT
+223 YGEGWEGKSRGT

-251 VNSLWAG
+251 VND
-258 LGLTVPYGMGTEFGE
+258 M
-273 GWEGRERGTESM
+273 
-285 ILTFDINP
+285 
-293 NLAWKVN
+293 
-300 EKLSVGGG
+300 LSVGGG
-308 VSLQY
+308 ISLQY

-318 GSGRIVSE
+318 GMGM
-326 NGHTINSNVKGDSWA
+326 GPMQANVKGDSWA
-341 WGWNVGVMFQPVET
+341 WGWNVGLMFQPVET
-355 VRLGLAYRSNISHNA
+355 VRLGLAYRSHIAHNA
-370 DGHTTLNNVP
+370 EGHTD
-380 VKIDNGLVLTNIRS
+380 VKAMTS
-394 DMEVRIKTPDTI
+394 DMKVRIKTPDTV
-406 TFSATWEATDAL
+406 TLSATWEATDAL

-425 WSKWSNFHSLD
+425 WSKWSNFRTLD
-436 VQNLDLAGTQ
+436 VQNLDFNGTPYAK
-446 FSSTVVENNWDDT
+446 F
-459 WFFSV
+459 
-464 GADYKLS
+464 A
-471 ENGHTINSNVKGDSW
+471 
-486 AWGWNVGVMFQ
+486 
-497 PVETVRLGLA
+497 
-507 YRSNISHNAD
+507 
-517 GHTTLNNVPVKI
+517 NVP
-529 DNGLVLT
+529 
-536 NIRSDM
+536 
-542 EVRIKTPDTITF
+542 
-554 SATWEATD
+554 
-562 ALRLSGTA
+562 
-570 RWSKWSNFHSLDVQN
+570 
-585 LDLAGTQF
+585 
-593 SSTVVENN
+593 VENN

-620 TIRGGVAYD
+620 TVRGGVAYD

-669 YIKGVGDTDLAWP
+669 YIKGVGDTDLYDKVGGKIGEFKSLDSYIFSAQMQYL
-682 SFPTPTASGSR
+682 F
-693 AAPPTSTRT
+693 
-702 T
+702 

>member
-1 MKNPTFKIAAAAM
+1 M
-14 MVAGAFATQTYAAF
+14 
-28 FRRRPSRDASLRL
+28 
-41 SIDRSFPL
+41 

-90 AGAGVVGDDLSAV
+90 AGAGI
-103 HYNPAGM
+103 
-110 TLLSGTRMQAT
+110 
-121 GTWVA
+121 
-126 VNLDYEGDSGQSEN
+126 
-140 GLVGDDLSAVHYN
+140 VGDDLSAVHYN

-223 FGEGWEGRERGT
+223 FGEGW
-235 ESMIL
+235 
-240 TFDIN
+240 
-245 PNLAWK
+245 K
-251 VNSLWAG
+251 
-258 LGLTVPYGMGTEFGE
+258 
-273 GWEGRERGTESM
+273 GRERGTESM

-380 VKIDNGLVLTNIRS
+380 VKT
-394 DMEVRIKTPDTI
+394 
-406 TFSATWEATDAL
+406 
-418 RLSGTAR
+418 
-425 WSKWSNFHSLD
+425 
-436 VQNLDLAGTQ
+436 
-446 FSSTVVENNWDDT
+446 
-459 WFFSV
+459 
-464 GADYKLS
+464 
-471 ENGHTINSNVKGDSW
+471 
-486 AWGWNVGVMFQ
+486 
-497 PVETVRLGLA
+497 
-507 YRSNISHNAD
+507 
-517 GHTTLNNVPVKI
+517 

-669 YIKGVGDTDLAWP
+669 YIKGVGDTDLYDKVGGKKIGEFKSLDSYIFSAQMQYL
-682 SFPTPTASGSR
+682 F
-693 AAPPTSTRT
+693 
-702 T
+702 

>member
-1 MKNPTFKIAAAAM
+1 M
-14 MVAGAFATQTYAAF
+14 
-28 FRRRPSRDASLRL
+28 
-41 SIDRSFPL
+41 

-140 GLVGDDLSAVHYN
+140 G
-153 PAGMTLLS
+153 
-161 GTRMQAT
+161 
-168 GTWVAVNLDYE
+168 
-179 GDSGQSE
+179 
-186 NGRLK
+186 RLK

-223 FGEGWEGRERGT
+223 YGEGWEGK
-235 ESMIL
+235 S
-240 TFDIN
+240 
-245 PNLAWK
+245 
-251 VNSLWAG
+251 
-258 LGLTVPYGMGTEFGE
+258 
-273 GWEGRERGTESM
+273 RGTESM

-308 VSLQY
+308 ISLQY

-318 GSGRIVSE
+318 GMGM
-326 NGHTINSNVKGDSWA
+326 GPMQANVKGDSWA
-341 WGWNVGVMFQPVET
+341 WGWNVGLMFQPVET
-355 VRLGLAYRSNISHNA
+355 VRLGLAYRSHIAHNA
-370 DGHTTLNNVP
+370 EGHTDVKGRLN
-380 VKIDNGLVLTNIRS
+380 LTS
-394 DMEVRIKTPDTI
+394 DMKVRIKTPDTV
-406 TFSATWEATDAL
+406 TLSATWEATDAL

-425 WSKWSNFHSLD
+425 WSKWSNFRTLD
-436 VQNLDLAGTQ
+436 VQNLDFPPPL
-446 FSSTVVENNWDDT
+446 
-459 WFFSV
+459 
-464 GADYKLS
+464 GAY
-471 ENGHTINSNVKGDSW
+471 
-486 AWGWNVGVMFQ
+486 A
-497 PVETVRLGLA
+497 
-507 YRSNISHNAD
+507 
-517 GHTTLNNVPVKI
+517 NVP
-529 DNGLVLT
+529 
-536 NIRSDM
+536 
-542 EVRIKTPDTITF
+542 
-554 SATWEATD
+554 
-562 ALRLSGTA
+562 
-570 RWSKWSNFHSLDVQN
+570 
-585 LDLAGTQF
+585 
-593 SSTVVENN
+593 VENN

-620 TIRGGVAYD
+620 TVRGGVAYD

-669 YIKGVGDTDLAWP
+669 YIKGVGDTDLYDKVGGKIGEFKSLDSYIFSAQMQYL
-682 SFPTPTASGSR
+682 F
-693 AAPPTSTRT
+693 
-702 T
+702 

>member
-1 MKNPTFKIAAAAM
+1 M
-14 MVAGAFATQTYAAF
+14 
-28 FRRRPSRDASLRL
+28 
-41 SIDRSFPL
+41 

-140 GLVGDDLSAVHYN
+140 G
-153 PAGMTLLS
+153 
-161 GTRMQAT
+161 
-168 GTWVAVNLDYE
+168 
-179 GDSGQSE
+179 
-186 NGRLK
+186 RLK

-204 NDSLW
+204 ND
-209 AGLGLT
+209 
-215 VPYGMGTE
+215 
-223 FGEGWEGRERGT
+223 
-235 ESMIL
+235 
-240 TFDIN
+240 
-245 PNLAWK
+245 
-251 VNSLWAG
+251 SLWAG

-370 DGHTTLNNVP
+370 EGHTDVGPLN
-380 VKIDNGLVLTNIRS
+380 LTS
-394 DMEVRIKTPDTI
+394 DMKVRIKTPDTV
-406 TFSATWEATDAL
+406 TLSATWEATDAL

-425 WSKWSNFHSLD
+425 WSKWSNFKSLSLD
-436 VQNLDLAGTQ
+436 
-446 FSSTVVENNWDDT
+446 
-459 WFFSV
+459 
-464 GADYKLS
+464 
-471 ENGHTINSNVKGDSW
+471 NSGFGS
-486 AWGWNVGVMFQ
+486 A
-497 PVETVRLGLA
+497 PA
-507 YRSNISHNAD
+507 
-517 GHTTLNNVPVKI
+517 I
-529 DNGLVLT
+529 DQIAAT
-536 NIRSDM
+536 HS
-542 EVRIKTPDTITF
+542 TIT
-554 SATWEATD
+554 
-562 ALRLSGTA
+562 
-570 RWSKWSNFHSLDVQN
+570 
-585 LDLAGTQF
+585 
-593 SSTVVENN
+593 NN

-620 TIRGGVAYD
+620 TVRGGVAYD

-669 YIKGVGDTDLAWP
+669 YIKGVGDTDLYDKVGDKKIGEFKSLDSYIFSAQMQYLKK
-682 SFPTPTASGSR
+682 
-693 AAPPTSTRT
+693 APQTLSQRD
-702 T
+702 